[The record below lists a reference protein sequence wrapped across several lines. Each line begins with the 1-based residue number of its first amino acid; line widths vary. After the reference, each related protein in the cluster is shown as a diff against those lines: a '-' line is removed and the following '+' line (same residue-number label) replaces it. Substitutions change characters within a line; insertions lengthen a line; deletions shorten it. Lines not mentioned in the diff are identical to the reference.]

1 MFDDHNSQ
9 NNSGQVPSNLPIG
22 EPEDIFNDSSSTNIN
37 SNNLEQ
43 PSTFRASALDAG
55 ILKPKLEEDLPIQ
68 NKKPDDMFGEIDN
81 GFKSDYTNS
90 NSNVAASNSGMNN
103 NFSANNN
110 QNYNNSNNPNNNANT
125 ILPPQGM
132 TPAYE
137 NNSEISE
144 PVGNKKVIV
153 WIIVLVIIFVL
164 GSGSA
169 WIYFSFIKE
178 KNNTSVFEKNV
189 PVIDEPIVDTVPV
202 ENNVVENNTSSTN
215 LNEQIVVGEPLDT
228 DGDGL
233 TDVRETSI
241 GTDPLNWDT
250 DGDGLS
256 DADEVNI
263 WKTQPMVADTD
274 GDGYTDGVEIK
285 NGYSPTGPGKLF
297 EIPLE
302 NNSNN
307 VIENVSSTNNMII
320 STTTV
325 TSTVTTSSTVA
336 TTTKK

>member
-9 NNSGQVPSNLPIG
+9 NSSGQVPSNLPIG
-22 EPEDIFNDSSSTNIN
+22 EPEDIFNDSSSDSN
-37 SNNLEQ
+37 SFATANNVEE
-43 PSTFRASALDAG
+43 PSKLKTSALDAG
-55 ILKPKLEEDLPIQ
+55 ILKPKVEENVPVQ
-68 NKKPDDMFGEIDN
+68 NKKPDDMFGEFDN
-81 GFKSDYTNS
+81 GFKSDYTGANT
-90 NSNVAASNSGMNN
+90 NVPVANSGANN
-103 NFSANNN
+103 NFAENNN
-110 QNYNNSNNPNNNANT
+110 QNYYNPNNQSNQNNNANT

-153 WIIVLVIIFVL
+153 WIIVLVVIFVL

-178 KNNTSVFEKNV
+178 KNNTNVFEKDV
-189 PVIDEPIVDTVPV
+189 TVIDEPTIPV
-202 ENNVVENNTSSTN
+202 ENNVNNNTTSSTN

-302 NNSNN
+302 NNANN
-307 VIENVSSTNNMII
+307 LIETVSTTNNMII

-325 TSTVTTSSTVA
+325 TSTSSTIS
-336 TTTKK
+336 TTTQK